1 VTDAVQE
8 RATSRT
14 NLFRKVSFLSVGP
27 AVAVE
32 VAAALPTNARR
43 GSLAAQLGWAL
54 LIATTTTLS
63 W

>member
-1 VTDAVQE
+1 
-8 RATSRT
+8 
-14 NLFRKVSFLSVGP
+14 VSFLSVGP

-43 GSLAAQLGWAL
+43 GWLAAQLGWAL